1 MDAISKAMHKDHLGA
16 FSPFGRHLIS
26 DGCHYIKMYPGI
38 PALLVCV
45 DDSKFN
51 TFKVGLFKYIDQ
63 FDSEQFVKQI
73 CNRNLTGNP
82 FAFAWSTDRTYAKLY
97 LKVFRKAVVQMRAED
112 YNDLLTRGLLDPHHT
127 IGLFAIYLICL
138 NADMGLLQGSRSD
151 RRSSN

>member
-1 MDAISKAMHKDHLGA
+1 
-16 FSPFGRHLIS
+16 
-26 DGCHYIKMYPGI
+26 MYPGI

-51 TFKVGLFKYIDQ
+51 AFKVGLFKYIDQ

-127 IGLFAIYLICL
+127 IGLFAIYLIRL
-138 NADMGLLQGSRSD
+138 NADMGLLQGNHMVGHPSLLSFRPHKKKSVCLFGIAKCH
-151 RRSSN
+151 SMHTQ